1 MRIGYLDCVG
11 GISGDMFAG
20 ALLDAGWPEEAM
32 RAAVAWLAP
41 EIAELHV
48 ERRRHHALTGL
59 GIVVL
64 PRDREPEVGH
74 GVGHGGDC
82 PGPHARGLRE
92 VTACLE
98 AAPLAAEV
106 RERALAVF
114 RRLAEA
120 EALAHGRPVEEIH
133 FHEVGAV
140 DAMVDIVSA
149 CQGLRD
155 LKIERLHVSP
165 LPMGQGTIE
174 AAHGRIP
181 LPAPATTYLLRGA
194 PVRWTLGE
202 GERTTPTGAALVA
215 ELGTW
220 APPPAMELEAVGV
233 GAGSRPLPDVPNL
246 ARLFVGRPTS
256 HDRAASPDPWATGM
270 PAWGWGREEDGCPGH
285 WGEIVCLETLLDD
298 GTGEQI
304 AHCAELLRAAS
315 ALEVFLTPT
324 HMKKGRPGVLLTV
337 IARPADECPLVSI
350 LLRESPTLG
359 VRRRTEWR
367 RELARRS
374 EWVDTDF
381 GAVEVKWA
389 WRGEWQAK
397 PEYESCRSAATR
409 AGVSWVRVWSEAQ
422 AVAARQGPARDTPRT

>member
-20 ALLDAGWPEEAM
+20 ALLDAGWSEQAL

-41 EIAELHV
+41 EIAELRV

-59 GIVVL
+59 GIAVA
-64 PRDREPEVGH
+64 PRGPD
-74 GVGHGGDC
+74 HGG
-82 PGPHARGLRE
+82 GHAAPHARGLPE

-98 AAPLAAEV
+98 KAPLDAGV
-106 RERALAVF
+106 RARALAVF

-149 CQGLRD
+149 CQGLMD
-155 LKIERLHVSP
+155 LQIERLHVSP
-165 LPMGQGTIE
+165 LPMGRGTIE
-174 AAHGRIP
+174 TAHGRIP

-194 PVRWTLGE
+194 PVRWTEGE

-220 APPPAMELEAVGV
+220 DPPPTMELEAVGV
-233 GAGSRPLPDVPNL
+233 GAGSHALPDVPNL
-246 ARLFVGRPTS
+246 ARLFVGRAQTSGAPGNHPAAGLPT
-256 HDRAASPDPWATGM
+256 
-270 PAWGWGREEDGCPGH
+270 WGWGSGEAGCPGR
-285 WGEIVCLETLLDD
+285 WGEVACLETVLDD
-298 GTGEQI
+298 ATGEQV
-304 AHCAELLRAAS
+304 AHCAELLRAAG
-315 ALEVFLTPT
+315 ALEVYLTPAQ
-324 HMKKGRPGVLLTV
+324 MKKGRPGLLLTV
-337 IARPADECPLVSI
+337 IARLGDEQQLAGI
-350 LLRESPTLG
+350 LLRESTTLG

-367 RELARRS
+367 RELDRRGGNV
-374 EWVDTDF
+374 ETEF
-381 GAVEVKWA
+381 GSVEVKWA

-397 PEYESCRSAATR
+397 PEYESCRAAAER
-409 AGVSWVRVWSEAQ
+409 AGVTWARVWS
-422 AVAARQGPARDTPRT
+422 AAREAAEGQGPAGNPGAPVS